1 MLSSKVENWKSKKG
15 IDWLPLQSHTRRLI
29 LCHYLFLMIHTA
41 SQFSANELLIYKTK
55 ERFISID
62 IPSYIERRYST
73 MGKRP
78 LISPRSPKIDWNENV
93 QSHWVS
99 SATLELKKVRQYAT
113 SRNSSHRIQRSGR
126 QGNYKSFLMFWNS
139 MTLKSESSTFF
150 VAKWWGQRVGCLAMM
165 SFLGKC
171 TFWIP

>member
-1 MLSSKVENWKSKKG
+1 MSSSKVEHWKSKKG
-15 IDWLPLQSHTRRLI
+15 IHWLPLQSHTRCLI

-93 QSHWVS
+93 HSLTEFLRRPLNWKKSDNMPQAEIQVTAFNARKDRAIIRAFWCFEILWLWKVNPQPSLLLS
-99 SATLELKKVRQYAT
+99 DGASELDV
-113 SRNSSHRIQRSGR
+113 
-126 QGNYKSFLMFWNS
+126 
-139 MTLKSESSTFF
+139 
-150 VAKWWGQRVGCLAMM
+150 
-165 SFLGKC
+165 
-171 TFWIP
+171 